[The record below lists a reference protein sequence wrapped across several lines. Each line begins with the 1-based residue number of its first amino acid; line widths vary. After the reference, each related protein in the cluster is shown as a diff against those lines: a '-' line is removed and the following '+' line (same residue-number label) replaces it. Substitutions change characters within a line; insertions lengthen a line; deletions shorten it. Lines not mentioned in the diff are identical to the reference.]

1 MTYHH
6 LIYEQRCQI
15 YALKKRGFSSRAI
28 ACDIGVHHSTVCRE
42 LTRNTGCRGYRY
54 KQAHRLSKQRL
65 TAHNIKMDA
74 ELVLMIEEKLFLQW
88 SPGQISGWLKR
99 HNHARISYETIY
111 QHVWRDKK
119 NGGHL
124 YKHLRR
130 RGKKYNK
137 RSGINAGRG
146 CIPGRID
153 IDQRPAIVEK
163 KHRIGDWE
171 LDTIIGA
178 HHKGAIVSMV
188 DRASKL
194 TKLVK
199 VAGKTADRVN
209 KALLYALGP
218 VKQWVLTLTSD
229 NGKEFSGHKDV
240 SEKLQ
245 AGFYFAKPYRS
256 WERGLNEHTNGLV
269 RQYFPKCTNL
279 LEISETALR
288 KVENLLN
295 NRPRAVLN
303 FQTPNEVFMAKTKEP
318 PTVALQT

>member
-6 LIYEQRCQI
+6 LIYDQRCQI
-15 YALKKRGFSSRAI
+15 YALKKRGYSSRSI
-28 ACDIGVHHSTVCRE
+28 ACDIGVHHSTICRE
-42 LTRNTGCRGYRY
+42 LRRNTGRQGYRY
-54 KQAHRLSKQRL
+54 KQAQRFCADRRV
-65 TAHNIKMDA
+65 AHNCKMDA
-74 ELVLMIEEKLFLQW
+74 DLISLVEEKLSLQW
-88 SPGQISGWLKR
+88 SPSQISGWFKR
-99 HNHARISYETIY
+99 HDHARISHETIY

-119 NGGHL
+119 KGGHL
-124 YKHLRR
+124 YRHLRR

-137 RSGINAGRG
+137 RSAVNAGRG

-153 IDQRPAIVEK
+153 IDQRPDIVEK
-163 KHRIGDWE
+163 KQRIGDWE

-209 KALLYALGP
+209 GALLGVLGP
-218 VKQWVLTLTSD
+218 IKQWVFTLTSD
-229 NGKEFSGHKDV
+229 NGKEFCGHKHV
-240 SEKLQ
+240 SKKLQ

-269 RQYFPKCTNL
+269 RQYFPKSTNL
-279 LEISETALR
+279 LNISETALK

-295 NRPRAVLN
+295 NRPRKVLN
-303 FQTPNEVFMAKTKEP
+303 FQTPNEVFIAKTKEP